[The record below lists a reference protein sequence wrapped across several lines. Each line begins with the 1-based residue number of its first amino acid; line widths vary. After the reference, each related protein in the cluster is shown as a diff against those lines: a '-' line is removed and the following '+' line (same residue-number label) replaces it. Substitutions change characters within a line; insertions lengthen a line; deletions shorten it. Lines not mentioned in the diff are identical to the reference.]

1 MADANPIPAAT
12 LELINAR
19 ATEQYN
25 EWKAGATAEQKAKGM
40 EMKNKYMGADEEF
53 KNQRQQEMQN
63 AWNEADADGDG
74 KLNLAEYRVFEQK
87 RREMKE
93 SNGEWHESDHA
104 EANYAILNSL
114 SAGDGFT
121 QAEMY
126 STFVPWMAKWEE
138 VKAADEA
145 Q

>member
-1 MADANPIPAAT
+1 
-12 LELINAR
+12 
-19 ATEQYN
+19 
-25 EWKAGATAEQKAKGM
+25 M
-40 EMKNKYMGADEEF
+40 EMMEKYRGADEEF
-53 KNQRQQEMQN
+53 KNQRKQDMAN
-63 AWNEADADGDG
+63 AWSEADADGDG

-104 EANYAILNSL
+104 EANFAILNSL
-114 SAGDGFT
+114 SAGEGFT

>member
-1 MADANPIPAAT
+1 
-12 LELINAR
+12 
-19 ATEQYN
+19 
-25 EWKAGATAEQKAKGM
+25 M
-40 EMKNKYMGADEEF
+40 EMLEKYRGADEEF
-53 KNQRQQEMQN
+53 KNQRKQEMEN
-63 AWNEADADGDG
+63 AWNEADVDGDG

-126 STFVPWMAKWEE
+126 STFAPWMAKFEE